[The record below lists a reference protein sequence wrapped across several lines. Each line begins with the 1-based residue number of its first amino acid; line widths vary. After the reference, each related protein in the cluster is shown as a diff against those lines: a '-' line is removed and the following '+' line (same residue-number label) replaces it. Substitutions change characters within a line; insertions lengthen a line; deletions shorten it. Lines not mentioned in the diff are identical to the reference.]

1 MFPKW
6 SDWNL
11 EYTRKG
17 LLKKRAGKALRI
29 CALVSV
35 IVGANRLRKDGGSLG
50 NLPSLLRQIVR
61 SSLLTVLDV
70 NMAVNRRISQ
80 VMSKV

>member
-29 CALVSV
+29 CALVAV

-80 VMSKV
+80 VVSKV

>member
-17 LLKKRAGKALRI
+17 LLKKRARNALKI
-29 CALVSV
+29 CALVAV
-35 IVGANRLRKDGGSLG
+35 IVGANRLRKDGGSLV
-50 NLPSLLRQIVR
+50 NLPGLLRQIVR
-61 SSLLTVLDV
+61 SSLLTLLDI
-70 NMAVNRRISQ
+70 NMAVNHRISQ
-80 VMSKV
+80 VVNRV